1 MKALKAK
8 PAAKAFF
15 DSLDSQNRYSVLFRI
30 HTAKKVET
38 RTNRIQAVEKTDMRT
53 GLGMYRDRRLAMSIR
68 RRYGVR
74 LGLS

>member
-1 MKALKAK
+1 MEFPMQRLVGH
-8 PAAKAFF
+8 
-15 DSLDSQNRYSVLFRI
+15 LDVSCRVQKIL
-30 HTAKKVET
+30 
-38 RTNRIQAVEKTDMRT
+38 IQAVEKTDMRT

>member
-1 MKALKAK
+1 MVLMKAEDTLSNNFGSMIGGYTK
-8 PAAKAFF
+8 
-15 DSLDSQNRYSVLFRI
+15 LG
-30 HTAKKVET
+30 
-38 RTNRIQAVEKTDMRT
+38 IQAVEKTDMRT